1 MSRLELIPRWILYPP
16 FLFWLFPSLAWAE
29 GAEEVVRDSLRATQE
44 LVYQGRCLVVAW
56 TGSEIEAV
64 WMKDLRTAD
73 GKRVRE
79 YLPPSRRAPEAFLDD
94 GHALWQLSQQMARLL
109 ERRVQPTTLLQ
120 KRFQLLQ
127 KNYDLRIEGPAGMIA
142 QRPVVAVTARP
153 KDRRK
158 HWQKLWIDR
167 TNSFV
172 LQIERYRA
180 DGLLASLCTFREIQF
195 EPGLSASV
203 PPNLPPRLRSLPPPD
218 DLRLVTLAELRATLG
233 PQVALPASLPFGY
246 EFDHAWQ
253 HTSDRAWQA
262 HLRYTDGL
270 DTLSLFARK
279 PAPLRDWSALER
291 QHQLA
296 KANNRPVWFARHGPF
311 YIISW
316 QVGDVEQSLVS
327 SLPEAALVQLVEA
340 LVPAHREGP
349 DPIRPAVWFP
359 LTLSLSGA
367 GIVFVGLR
375 RWWLKRFF

>member
-1 MSRLELIPRWILYPP
+1 MLDFDP
-16 FLFWLFPSLAWAE
+16 A
-29 GAEEVVRDSLRATQE
+29 Q
-44 LVYQGRCLVVAW
+44 
-56 TGSEIEAV
+56 
-64 WMKDLRTAD
+64 
-73 GKRVRE
+73 
-79 YLPPSRRAPEAFLDD
+79 DD
-94 GHALWQLSQQMARLL
+94 GHALWQLSREMARLL

-127 KNYDLRIEGPAGMIA
+127 KNYDLRMEGPAGMVA
-142 QRPVVAVTARP
+142 QRPVVAVTAWP

-195 EPGLSASV
+195 DPGPS
-203 PPNLPPRLRSLPPPD
+203 
-218 DLRLVTLAELRATLG
+218 ATLG

-253 HTSDRAWQA
+253 HTSGRAVQA

-279 PAPLRDWSALER
+279 PAPPRDWSALER

-296 KANNRPVWFARHGPF
+296 QANNRLVWFARHGPF

-327 SLPEAALVQLVEA
+327 SLPEAALVPLAEA

-349 DPIRPAVWFP
+349 APLWPAVWFP
-359 LTLSLSGA
+359 LLLSLSGA

-375 RWWLKRFF
+375 QWWLKRFF